1 MCWREFCT
9 RNYYN
14 LKATFMSFLI
24 VFLGKGRGVGEG
36 VRDDEGR
43 EGEDRGCTQRRTE
56 ANRGRGKYLII
67 K

>member
-1 MCWREFCT
+1 
-9 RNYYN
+9 
-14 LKATFMSFLI
+14 MSFLI

-43 EGEDRGCTQRRTE
+43 EGEDRGCTQRGTE
-56 ANRGRGKYLII
+56 ASKGRGKYLII